1 MRNKQIKNILEDIYK
16 IDDSLRVRGPQLE
29 KIVAEIL
36 EAKPEVSI
44 DEKFK
49 KELYLKLMERV
60 SEFKQK
66 EATRINIW
74 QRMFG
79 RKLSYSLVG
88 AVITVL
94 IVVGIGYVANQN
106 GVLVFKTKTLETAFE
121 FSKVAL
127 NDNAFGSLKSEEQP
141 QAALEGRGNEAGSG
155 GGGGSGTSGS
165 GTAVM
170 PDQTVACAG
179 QAGCVVPP
187 YYFPEYVYTGEDV
200 KLEQTR
206 VEVLRRKNRMEPLG
220 ILESFGLGLVD
231 LSVFKDAKIQTV
243 NFVQDKEYGYNVSI
257 NFEEGTISVDAYW
270 PRWPQLYN
278 KCADDRC
285 IEENRIKFSDIPS
298 DEELIRIANQFIA
311 EHGISLKSYGQPEEE
326 NDWRNQP
333 GILET
338 QIYVP
343 DSIFLIYPLLIDGKS
358 VYEQSGIKLGI
369 RVGINIREKRV
380 SGMYNLSLQEY
391 ESSMYDAETDFSRI
405 LEFAEKGGVNRYYW
419 NEGQTKKVEIGTP
432 VQEYMVEWRYD
443 QNNRMNKMLIIPALI
458 FPITKTPVEGYY
470 YQKNIIVPLAKELLE
485 ENENPPYPVPLLE
498 GQ

>member
-49 KELYLKLMERV
+49 KELYKELMERV
-60 SEFKQK
+60 SGLKQK
-66 EATRINIW
+66 RVP
-74 QRMFG
+74 RV
-79 RKLSYSLVG
+79 KLSYAFVG
-88 AVITVL
+88 AVAVIV
-94 IVVGIGYVANQN
+94 IVVGVGIFHTKDSRVE
-106 GVLVFKTKTLETAFE
+106 FKFTKT
-121 FSKVAL
+121 SL
-127 NDNAFGSLKSEEQP
+127 NDKAFGPLVTAQGGQP
-141 QAALEGRGNEAGSG
+141 ASAPEGRDKGVGGGAMG
-155 GGGGSGTSGS
+155 GGGGMAGT
-165 GTAVM
+165 
-170 PDQTVACAG
+170 PG
-179 QAGCVVPP
+179 QKIAD
-187 YYFPEYVYTGEDV
+187 YFPEYVYTGEDI
-200 KLEQTR
+200 KLEQTK

-270 PRWPQLYN
+270 PRWPQVYN

-333 GILET
+333 GITET

-358 VYEQSGIKLGI
+358 VYEQNGTKLGI

-380 SGMYNLSLQEY
+380 SGIYNLSLQEY

-405 LEFAEKGGVNRYYW
+405 LEFAEKGGIIRYYW
-419 NEGQTKKVEIGTP
+419 NEGLTKKVEIGTP
-432 VQEYMVEWRYD
+432 AQEYMVVWRYD
-443 QNNRMNKMLIIPALI
+443 RNNQMNRMLIIPALI
-458 FPITKTPVEGYY
+458 FPITKTPAEGYY

-485 ENENPPYPVPLLE
+485 ENENPVPLLK

>member
-1 MRNKQIKNILEDIYK
+1 MSNKQIKNILEDIYK

-36 EAKPEVSI
+36 EAKPLVSI

-49 KELYLKLMERV
+49 KELYKELMERI
-60 SEFKQK
+60 SGLKQ
-66 EATRINIW
+66 ERVTG
-74 QRMFG
+74 F
-79 RKLSYSLVG
+79 KLSYALVG
-88 AVITVL
+88 ALAVIV
-94 IVVGIGYVANQN
+94 IVVGVGIFHTKSSQVE
-106 GVLVFKTKTLETAFE
+106 FKFTKT
-121 FSKVAL
+121 SL
-127 NDNAFGSLKSEEQP
+127 NDEAFGPLVTAQENGQSANSADDVAESRDSGVGGGAK
-141 QAALEGRGNEAGSG
+141 G
-155 GGGGSGTSGS
+155 GGGGMAAT
-165 GTAVM
+165 
-170 PDQTVACAG
+170 PDQIAVCAG
-179 QAGCVVPP
+179 QTGCVVPP
-187 YYFPEYVYTGEDV
+187 YYFPEYIYTGEDI

-206 VEVLRRKNRMEPLG
+206 VEVLRRKNKMEPLG

-243 NFVQDKEYGYNVSI
+243 NFVQDKEYGYTVSI
-257 NFEEGTISVDAYW
+257 NFEEGTISIDAYF
-270 PRWPQLYN
+270 PRWPQLYD

-333 GILET
+333 GISEA

-343 DSIFLIYPLLIDGKS
+343 DSISLIYPLLIDGKS
-358 VYEQSGIKLGI
+358 VYEQNGIKLGI

-405 LEFAEKGGVNRYYW
+405 LKFAEKGGISRYYW
-419 NEGQTKKVEIGTP
+419 NEGQTRKVEIGTP
-432 VQEYMVEWRYD
+432 VQEYMVVWKYD
-443 QNNRMNKMLIIPALI
+443 RDNQMNKMLIIPALI
-458 FPITKTPVEGYY
+458 FPITKTPAEGYY
-470 YQKNIIVPLAKELLE
+470 YPKNIIVPLAKELLE
-485 ENENPPYPVPLLE
+485 ENENPVPLLR

>member
-1 MRNKQIKNILEDIYK
+1 MNKKQIENILEDIYK
-16 IDDSLRVRGPQLE
+16 IDDSLRTRGPQLE

-49 KELYLKLMERV
+49 KELYLELMERV
-60 SEFKQK
+60 SGFKQK
-66 EATRINIW
+66 EATRINFW

-94 IVVGIGYVANQN
+94 IVVGVGYMANQN
-106 GVLVFKTKTLETAFE
+106 GVLVFKTKTIETGFE
-121 FSKVAL
+121 FSRVAL
-127 NDNAFGSLKSEEQP
+127 DNNAFGSLIDQPADVSES
-141 QAALEGRGNEAGSG
+141 RDSG
-155 GGGGSGTSGS
+155 GGGGGTMSGGGGS
-165 GTAVM
+165 GMTAM
-170 PDQTVACAG
+170 PDQKITCLG
-179 QAGCVVPP
+179 QTGCVIPP
-187 YYFPEYVYTGEDV
+187 YYFPEYVYAGEDV

-206 VEVLRRKNRMEPLG
+206 VEVLRRKDRMESFG

-257 NFEEGTISVDAYW
+257 NFEEGTISIDAYW
-270 PRWPQLYN
+270 PKWPQAYN
-278 KCADDRC
+278 KCVDDRC
-285 IEENRIKFSDIPS
+285 MEENRIKFSDIPS
-298 DEELIRIANQFIA
+298 DEELIKIANQFIA
-311 EHGISLKSYGQPEEE
+311 EHGISLKNHGQPEEE

-333 GILET
+333 GISEA

-343 DSIFLIYPLLIDGKS
+343 DSISLIYPLLIDGKS

-380 SGMYNLSLQEY
+380 SGMYNLNLQEY

-405 LEFAEKGGVNRYYW
+405 IEFAEKGGINRYYW

-432 VQEYMVEWRYD
+432 IQEYMVVWRYD
-443 QNNRMNKMLIIPALI
+443 QDNQTNKMLIIPALI
-458 FPITKTPVEGYY
+458 FPITKTPIEGYY
-470 YQKNIIVPLAKELLE
+470 YQKNIIVPLVKELLE
-485 ENENPPYPVPLLE
+485 ENENPLYPMPRA
-498 GQ
+498 